1 MKITKEEFM
10 AYEEV
15 RVSGITNMFDVSR
28 VIQLANELADV
39 TLTKEMIL
47 EIMRDYSPLKEKYLG
62 EEKEEEKEEMTSEEM
77 QEKADFERK
86 ALHEGGENY
95 EKKI

>member
-47 EIMRDYSPLKEKYLG
+47 EIMRDYSPLKEKYL
-62 EEKEEEKEEMTSEEM
+62 EEEKEEMTSEEM